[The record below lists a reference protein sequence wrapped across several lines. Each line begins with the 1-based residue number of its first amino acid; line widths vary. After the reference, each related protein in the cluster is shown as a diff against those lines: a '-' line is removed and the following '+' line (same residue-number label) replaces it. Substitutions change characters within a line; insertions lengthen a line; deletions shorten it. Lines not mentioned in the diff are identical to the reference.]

1 MFYGTGAKASK
12 KFTLDLSSFNT
23 SKVTDMSF
31 MFAARNRTKK
41 QKFQIVFFS
50 MLEEV
55 DLSSFNTGNVQKF
68 DNMFSGCN
76 KLQKIYISDNF
87 IIGGA
92 ATSANMYNA
101 CNAELTS
108 KP

>member
-12 KFTLDLSSFNT
+12 KFTLDLSRFST
-23 SKVTDMSF
+23 SNVTDMSY
-31 MFAARNRTKK
+31 MFAAMQTTPI
-41 QKFQIVFFS
+41 FQSGIHYDS